1 MSFMTDKA
9 RVFATAAHMAVGQKR
24 KHTGEDYIVHP
35 VAVAETV
42 LGTRYSDDTYIAAA
56 FLHDVVED
64 THVTLEQIKDQFGQ
78 AVHDVVQA
86 LTDVP
91 FIENGA
97 NRKARK
103 AIDRDRLAKAD
114 AGTQTI
120 KVADLI
126 DNTKTI
132 VEFDPNFAVVYLA
145 EKALLLNVLTKADPT
160 LLSIAREQVY
170 G

>member
-1 MSFMTDKA
+1 MSSMTDKA
-9 RVFATAAHMAVGQKR
+9 RIFATAAHMAVGQKR

-35 VAVAETV
+35 IEVADIVSKAG
-42 LGTRYSDDTYIAAA
+42 LDDEYISAA

-64 THVTLEQIKDQFGQ
+64 THITLNQIKEVFGQ
-78 AVHDVVQA
+78 KVHDIVEA
-86 LTDVP
+86 LTDEP

-103 AIDRDRLAKAD
+103 AIDRERLSKAD

-132 VEFDPNFAVVYLA
+132 VGYDPKFAPVYLA
-145 EKALLLNVLTKADPT
+145 EKALLLDVLTKADNQ
-160 LLSIAREQVY
+160 LLEKAREQVN